1 MIEESSRHNSTV
13 GVPEKSATYKMFWAA
28 IMLISGTLTTLTAK
42 VQFETKSEGLH
53 SCNIDDDDN
62 KNCPFT
68 KPWFSVLEM
77 KASMTICLF
86 LYYVLGYGKEANIPD
101 PTFTTIKAVWKP
113 AILDL
118 LNTVLGNIG
127 LVWVNS
133 SIYQMTRG
141 SVVIFSALL
150 SVKWLGRTL
159 RHFHYWSIAF
169 VTIAVIFVGT
179 AGIEEKPP
187 TDDDCVDDGDDGDDD
202 TSSSG
207 GEILLGLFFILLAQ
221 AVTAVQFIVEES
233 LMNDKATQ
241 LSPVALVG
249 FEGLWGVFYFAI
261 LAPIL
266 TATPRSD
273 LPISTLW
280 HEDFLDSF
288 TQISNSSTLLYY
300 VIAYCVAILAYN
312 VSANTVTQCLSAVVR
327 SILEACRTMG
337 VWVVGI
343 ILFYL
348 GGTCGTKEIGEQWT
362 NWSFLELFGFLVL
375 LYGTFAYKAL
385 IKIPWV
391 SFVNPQ
397 ALIFALMS
405 SLSLVDL
412 SFQLRTN
419 FFSSHP

>member
-1 MIEESSRHNSTV
+1 
-13 GVPEKSATYKMFWAA
+13 
-28 IMLISGTLTTLTAK
+28 
-42 VQFETKSEGLH
+42 
-53 SCNIDDDDN
+53 
-62 KNCPFT
+62 
-68 KPWFSVLEM
+68 M

-86 LYYVLGYGKEANIPD
+86 LYYFVGYGKEPGIPD
-101 PTFTTIKAVWKP
+101 PSIKTIKAVWKP

-141 SVVIFSALL
+141 SVVIFSAFL
-150 SVKWLGRTL
+150 SVKWLGRRL
-159 RHFHYWSIAF
+159 RHFHYWSIGF

-187 TDDDCVDDGDDGDDD
+187 TDDDCVDDGDDGDDG
-202 TSSSG
+202 SSANG

-233 LMNDKATQ
+233 LMNDQSTQ

-266 TATPRSD
+266 TVTPRSD
-273 LPISTLW
+273 MAIATLW

-288 TQISNSSTLLYY
+288 KQISNSNTLLVY
-300 VIAYCVAILAYN
+300 VIAYCVAIVAYN
-312 VSANTVTQCLSAVVR
+312 LSANTVTQCLSAVVR

-337 VWVVGI
+337 VWMVGI
-343 ILFYL
+343 LLFYL
-348 GGTCGTKEIGEQWT
+348 GGTCGTKEIGERWT
-362 NWSFLELFGFLVL
+362 NWSFLELFGFLIL
-375 LYGTFAYKAL
+375 LYGTFSYKAL
-385 IKIPWV
+385 VKMPWV
-391 SFVNPQ
+391 AEEQYVLAKKDNDTLAEVSEHGRKSRCSTDKDDVYTLLEP
-397 ALIFALMS
+397 
-405 SLSLVDL
+405 
-412 SFQLRTN
+412 
-419 FFSSHP
+419 P